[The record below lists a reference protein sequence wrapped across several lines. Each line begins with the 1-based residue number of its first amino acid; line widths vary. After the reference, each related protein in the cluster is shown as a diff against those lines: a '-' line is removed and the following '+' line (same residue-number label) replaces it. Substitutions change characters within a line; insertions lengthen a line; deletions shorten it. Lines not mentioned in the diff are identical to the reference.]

1 MMSTQ
6 IIEVLNDICEKFG
19 VAVDWTSK
27 NVQPYL
33 KELMM
38 KCVNYKLATDIVWLV
53 VGIILLIIG
62 GVLVRFALT
71 NNRKYNEI
79 NDYYERMRS
88 TLDEVA
94 GVQFIIGSICLGVAV
109 VLILYFTINL
119 VTYFTFPEKIIL
131 DMVRSY
137 LGNM

>member
-1 MMSTQ
+1 MSTQ

-53 VGIILLIIG
+53 VGIVLLIIG

-71 NNRKYNEI
+71 NNRKYREI
-79 NDYYERMRS
+79 MDFYERLYS
-88 TLDEVA
+88 GLDEKA
-94 GVQFIIGSICLGVAV
+94 CVQFIFGGICLGVAV
-109 VLILYFTINL
+109 ILILYFTINL
-119 VTYFTFPEKIIL
+119 VACLTFPEKIIL

>member
-1 MMSTQ
+1 MSAQ

-33 KELMM
+33 KELMT

-53 VGIILLIIG
+53 VGIVLLIIG
-62 GVLVRFALT
+62 GVLLRFALT
-71 NNRKYNEI
+71 NNRKYHKI
-79 NDYYERMRS
+79 QDYIEQVCS
-88 TLDEVA
+88 CLDDTA
-94 GVQFIIGSICLGVAV
+94 CFQFIVGGICLGVAV
-109 VLILYFTINL
+109 ALILYFTINL
-119 VTYFTFPEKIIL
+119 IACFTFPEKIIL

>member
-33 KELMM
+33 KELMT

-62 GVLVRFALT
+62 GVLIKFALT

-79 NDYYERMRS
+79 PDYIERMRS

-94 GVQFIIGSICLGVAV
+94 CIQFIIGSICLGVAV
-109 VLILYFTINL
+109 ILILYFTINL
-119 VTYFTFPEKIIL
+119 VACLTFPEKIIL

-137 LGNM
+137 LSNM